1 LLDVCFVPLQEAAH
15 EPLRL
20 GPRESG
26 HFPEERIRVDPRS
39 PRGVVQKGQRDHDV
53 AAVLALVQDRRRGQ
67 SSSRS
72 REASS
77 PEPIDED
84 RRRM

>member
-1 LLDVCFVPLQEAAH
+1 MNPSVSGLARAAH
-15 EPLRL
+15 L
-20 GPRESG
+20 
-26 HFPEERIRVDPRS
+26 PEVGVGVDPRP
-39 PRGVVQKGQRDHDV
+39 PRGAVQKGQRDHDV